1 MRTND
6 LRLKVLNV
14 LSFGYCVLVAQSLQR
29 IFLFRDQH
37 IKSLGLSW
45 KEMLFDLRV
54 AWLIHQDGLRSTL
67 LLQILLW
74 HFFSYDLVF
83 HMLEITWLFQVLLIT
98 TCGWKLWLLVIV
110 NRINQIVDIIL
121 EEVADGR
128 FKYLLENVIRQLV
141 IHLLLNLLERKFVLH
156 VQGVRLV
163 VPWLG
168 RFRALEIPMDNFL
181 GAAHKI
187 VIAF

>member
-1 MRTND
+1 M
-6 LRLKVLNV
+6 
-14 LSFGYCVLVAQSLQR
+14 
-29 IFLFRDQH
+29 
-37 IKSLGLSW
+37 
-45 KEMLFDLRV
+45 
-54 AWLIHQDGLRSTL
+54 
-67 LLQILLW
+67 
-74 HFFSYDLVF
+74 
-83 HMLEITWLFQVLLIT
+83 
-98 TCGWKLWLLVIV
+98 

-141 IHLLLNLLERKFVLH
+141 INLLLNLLERELVLH